1 MKTLFLLLFASA
13 LTLRAATLST
23 DGSSGDVASKIA
35 SAKAGDT
42 VTLPAGDFT
51 WNSPVVVTKGIILTG
66 APSEPAAQSCGDL
79 STHIIRGSGFPG
91 GNMNPL
97 ITVQPASD
105 VPVTV
110 SSLWLDNKAQKAVSW
125 DNKVSIL
132 IKGPDTGTIPR
143 QIRITNCFF
152 DSGTQTLWWIG
163 GAYGVTDHC
172 KFLNCWVAVM
182 LYGGNNDL
190 GDAAWARNDY
200 QAGNLNSVF
209 TEDCTFIWSLTGS
222 SGNPGSP
229 WVTYHWAG
237 GRSVIRHCLIDGTG
251 ANNGITGPV
260 DCHGNQTYWKA
271 GANNQRGTIRFEF
284 YNNDV
289 KLGGSIYQVMDLR
302 GGSHLIHDNTFTTK
316 DKAKPNLGD
325 FRDEES
331 DPHNTPG
338 VPLRSPV
345 KWPCED
351 QITSSFIWG
360 NTLNGEAYNKVGA
373 GKFGNPST
381 TVGDPFYIKE
391 GRDYWLS
398 APGSGTTTDYPAPGP
413 QSSPQYPSP
422 YASLQTT
429 SYTPAAYPHPLT
441 GGNMPA
447 PTPTATPAPTAT
459 PTPRPTVTPK
469 PTATPDPTP
478 TPALTWED
486 WIKKQNEWIRENPP
500 TPDQ

>member
-1 MKTLFLLLFASA
+1 MTIFVLFGMMPVK
-13 LTLRAATLST
+13 AATLST

-42 VTLPAGDFT
+42 VTLPAGEFT
-51 WNSPVVVTKGIILTG
+51 WNSPVVVTKGITLSG
-66 APSEPAAQSCGDL
+66 VPSTPAAQSCGTL
-79 STHIIRGSGFPG
+79 TTHIIRSSGFPG
-91 GNMNPL
+91 GTMNPL
-97 ITVQPASD
+97 VTIQPSSD

-132 IKGPDTGTIPR
+132 IKGPDTGSIPK

-152 DSGTQTLWWIG
+152 DSGTQVVWWIG
-163 GAYGVTDHC
+163 GAYGVVDHC
-172 KFLNCWVAVM
+172 KFANCWVGVM

-190 GDAAWARNDY
+190 GDAAWARNDW

-209 TEDCTFIWSLTGS
+209 TEDCTFIWNMTGG

-260 DCHGNQTYWKA
+260 DCHGNQTYWKS

-284 YNNDV
+284 YDNTV

-302 GGSHLIHDNTFTTK
+302 GGSHFIHDNTFTTK
-316 DKAKPNLGD
+316 DQAKPNLGD

-351 QITSSFIWG
+351 QISASFIWG
-360 NTLNGEAYNKVGA
+360 NTLNGAPYNKVAA

-381 TVGDPFYIKE
+381 TSGDPFYIKE
-391 GRDYWLS
+391 NRDYWLS
-398 APGSGTTTDYPAPGP
+398 EPGSDTATDYPAPGAP
-413 QSSPQYPSP
+413 SSSQYPSP

-429 SYTPAAYPHPLT
+429 SYTPAPYPHPLA
-441 GGNMPA
+441 GGSA
-447 PTPTATPAPTAT
+447 PEPTPAPTAT
-459 PTPRPTVTPK
+459 PSPSGTPRPPRPDR
-469 PTATPDPTP
+469 PTPTP
-478 TPALTWED
+478 TPATDQTWEK
-486 WIKKQNEWIRENPP
+486 WLNKQNEWIRANPP
-500 TPDQ
+500 EPD